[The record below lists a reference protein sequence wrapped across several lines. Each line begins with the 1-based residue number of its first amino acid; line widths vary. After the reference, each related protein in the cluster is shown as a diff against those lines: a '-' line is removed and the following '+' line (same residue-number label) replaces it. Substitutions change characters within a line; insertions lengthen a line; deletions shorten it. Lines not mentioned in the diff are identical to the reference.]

1 MNDSGGK
8 KFFTTPFVVV
18 LVVLGLAAMGLN
30 ASVGY
35 LKVTF
40 RKEAVHPARAMKEL
54 PAAFGPWKQV
64 SLDVPLEADIQSALG
79 TEDYIFRDYVNAELA
94 GPEVMERLAGLQNP
108 DTPASQAVLRE
119 YATAV
124 NKQVSQLDPAQVLMA
139 LDMARKHE
147 VMRLQKSK
155 PQAVVNLA
163 VTYYT
168 GLVDTVAHI
177 PDRCYLADGYQPREY
192 KVEQW
197 PIKNPPIKVRYINFE
212 DQTGFGKQPRSVVY
226 FFNVNGEYTDS
237 SYDVRYALQNLLQR
251 YGYYAKVECMTA
263 MADRD
268 KSRQVMTDFL
278 TLAMPEVQKL
288 LPDWEKVQRGE
299 WK

>member
-1 MNDSGGK
+1 MSNSEQK
-8 KFFTTPFVVV
+8 KFFNTPFVVV

-35 LKVTF
+35 LKVSF

-64 SLDVPLEADIQSALG
+64 SQDVPLEADLQAALG
-79 TEDYIFRDYVNAELA
+79 TEDYIFRDYVNEKLA
-94 GPEVMERLAGLQNP
+94 GPDAMARLDSLQNP
-108 DTPASQAVLRE
+108 DTPESQAVLRE
-119 YATAV
+119 YAVALKKPV
-124 NKQVSQLDPAQVLMA
+124 AQLDPAQVLMA
-139 LDMARKHE
+139 LDLARKHE
-147 VMRLQKSK
+147 VMRIQKTK

-197 PIKNPPIKVRYINFE
+197 PILQPAVPVRYINFE

-226 FFNVNGEYTDS
+226 FFNVNGGYTDS

-268 KSRQVMTDFL
+268 QSRRVMTDFL
-278 TLAMPEVQKL
+278 TLAMPEIQKL
-288 LPDWEKVQRGE
+288 LPDWQKVQRGE

>member
-1 MNDSGGK
+1 MSDAGKK
-8 KFFTTPFVVV
+8 KFFTAPFLVVVV
-18 LVVLGLAAMGLN
+18 LLGLAAVGLN
-30 ASVGY
+30 ASVGL

-54 PAAFGPWKQV
+54 PASFGPWKQV
-64 SLDVPLEADIQSALG
+64 SMDVPLEADIQAALG
-79 TEDYIFRDYVNAELA
+79 TEDYIFRDYVNSEIA
-94 GPEVMERLAGLQNP
+94 GPEVMERLANLQNP
-108 DTPASQAVLRE
+108 DSADSQTALRE

-124 NKQVSQLDPAQVLMA
+124 KKPVSQLDPAQVLMA
-139 LDMARKHE
+139 LDLSRKHE
-147 VMRLQKSK
+147 VMLLQKSK

-168 GLVDTVAHI
+168 GLVDTVAHV

-192 KVEQW
+192 KVESW
-197 PIKNPPIKVRYINFE
+197 PITKPPIDVRYINFE

-226 FFNVNGEYTDS
+226 FFNVNGQFKDGANE
-237 SYDVRYALQNLLQR
+237 VRYALQNLLQR

-268 KSRQVMTDFL
+268 KSRQVMTGFL
-278 TLAMPEVQKL
+278 TLAMPEIQKL
-288 LPDWEKVQRGE
+288 LPDWEKVEKGE

>member
-1 MNDSGGK
+1 MSDSNK
-8 KFFTTPFVVV
+8 HKFFNTPFVVV

-35 LKVTF
+35 LKVSF
-40 RKEAVHPARAMKEL
+40 RKEAVKPARAMKEL
-54 PAAFGPWKQV
+54 PASFGPWKQV
-64 SLDVPLEADIQSALG
+64 SQDVPLEADLQAALG
-79 TEDYIFRDYVNAELA
+79 TEDYIFRDYVNEQIV
-94 GPEVMERLAGLQNP
+94 GPEVMERLANLQNP
-108 DTPASQAVLRE
+108 ESPESKAVLRD
-119 YATAV
+119 YAAATH
-124 NKQVSQLDPAQVLMA
+124 KQVSELDAAQVLMA
-139 LDMARKHE
+139 LEGARRHE
-147 VMRLQKSK
+147 VMRIQKVK

-197 PIKNPPIKVRYINFE
+197 PILKPAVPVRYINFE

-226 FFNVNGEYTDS
+226 FFNVNGYYTDS
-237 SYDVRYALQNLLQR
+237 SYDVRGSLQNLLQR

-268 KSRQVMTDFL
+268 QSRKVMTDFL
-278 TLAMPEVQKL
+278 SLAMPEVQKL

>member
-1 MNDSGGK
+1 MSDFDKK
-8 KFFTTPFVVV
+8 KFFNTPFVVV

-79 TEDYIFRDYVNAELA
+79 TEDYVFRDYVNEQIA
-94 GPEVMERLAGLQNP
+94 GPEAMDRLNNLQNP
-108 DTPASQAVLRE
+108 ESPESQAVLRD
-119 YATAV
+119 YATAL
-124 NKQVSQLDPAQVLMA
+124 KKTTSELDAAQVLTA
-139 LDMARKHE
+139 LDLARKHE

-197 PIKNPPIKVRYINFE
+197 PIQKSPIPVRYINFE

-237 SYDVRYALQNLLQR
+237 SYEVRAALQNLLQR

-263 MADRD
+263 MSDRD
-268 KSRQVMTDFL
+268 KSRQVMTEFL
-278 TLAMPEVQKL
+278 TLAMPEIQKL

>member
-1 MNDSGGK
+1 MSNTDWK
-8 KFFTTPFVVV
+8 NFFNAPFIVV

-64 SLDVPLEADIQSALG
+64 SQDVPLEADLQAALG
-79 TEDYIFRDYVNAELA
+79 TEDYVFRDYVNEQIV
-94 GPEVMERLAGLQNP
+94 GPEVMARLTNLQNP
-108 DTPASQAVLRE
+108 DAPESQAVLRE
-119 YATAV
+119 YAAAMRKSV
-124 NKQVSQLDPAQVLMA
+124 AELDPSQKLMA
-139 LDMARKHE
+139 LDLARKQE
-147 VMRLQKSK
+147 VMRIQKTK

-197 PIKNPPIKVRYINFE
+197 PIQTPPITLRFINFE
-212 DQTGFGKQPRSVVY
+212 DQTGFGKQPRSVAY
-226 FFNVNGEYTDS
+226 FFNVNGRYEDS
-237 SYDVRYALQNLLQR
+237 SYAVRGTLQNLLQR

-263 MADRD
+263 MSDRD

-278 TLAMPEVQKL
+278 TLAMPEIQKL
-288 LPDWEKVQRGE
+288 LPDWDKVQKGE

>member
-1 MNDSGGK
+1 MSDAK
-8 KFFTTPFVVV
+8 KYKFFNTPFIVV
-18 LVVLGLAAMGLN
+18 LVVLGLTAMGLN
-30 ASVGY
+30 AAVGY

-64 SLDVPLEADIQSALG
+64 SMDVPLEADLQAALG
-79 TEDYIFRDYVNAELA
+79 TEDYVFRDYVNAEIV
-94 GPEVMERLAGLQNP
+94 GPEMMARLTNLQNP
-108 DTPASQAVLRE
+108 DSAQSQAVLRE
-119 YATAV
+119 YAAAMKKT
-124 NKQVSQLDPAQVLMA
+124 VSELDPAQVLMA
-139 LDMARKHE
+139 LDMARKQE
-147 VMRLQKSK
+147 VMRIQKTN

-192 KVEQW
+192 QVEQW
-197 PIKNPPIKVRYINFE
+197 PILQPAVPVRYINFE
-212 DQTGFGKQPRSVVY
+212 DQTGFGKQPRSVAY
-226 FFNVNGEYTDS
+226 FFNVNGRYTDD
-237 SYDVRYALQNLLQR
+237 SYTVRWALQNLLER

-268 KSRQVMTDFL
+268 KSRQVMTGFL
-278 TLAMPEVQKL
+278 TLAMPEIQKM
-288 LPDWEKVQRGE
+288 LPDWQKVQKGE

>member
-1 MNDSGGK
+1 MSNSEQK
-8 KFFTTPFVVV
+8 KFFNTPFIVV

-35 LKVTF
+35 LKVSF

-64 SLDVPLEADIQSALG
+64 SQDVPLEADLQAALG
-79 TEDYIFRDYVNAELA
+79 TEDYIFRDYVNEKLA
-94 GPEVMERLAGLQNP
+94 GPDAMARLDSLQNP
-108 DTPASQAVLRE
+108 DTPESQAVLRE
-119 YATAV
+119 YAVALKKPV
-124 NKQVSQLDPAQVLMA
+124 AQLDPAQVLMA
-139 LDMARKHE
+139 LDLARKHE
-147 VMRLQKSK
+147 VMRIQKTK

-197 PIKNPPIKVRYINFE
+197 PILQPAVPVRYINFE

-226 FFNVNGEYTDS
+226 FFNVNGGYTDS

-268 KSRQVMTDFL
+268 QSRRVMTDFL
-278 TLAMPEVQKL
+278 TLAMPEIQKL
-288 LPDWEKVQRGE
+288 LPDWQKVQRGE